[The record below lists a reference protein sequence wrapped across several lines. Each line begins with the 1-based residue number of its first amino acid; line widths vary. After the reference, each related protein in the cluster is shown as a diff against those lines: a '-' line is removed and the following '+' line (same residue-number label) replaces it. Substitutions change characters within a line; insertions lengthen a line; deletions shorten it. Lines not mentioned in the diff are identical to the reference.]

1 MGAAFAIQVMTGKEN
16 NVKKLMEW
24 AFSKCENAQKWVKA
38 IHNVTES
45 TVRVLSEGG
54 LGKVR
59 ERAIMPGYIFLEM
72 NYDVDQH
79 NQSAAIPADVWH
91 LIKSIPGVLKQFTS
105 SGQVI
110 SADEFQQMLG
120 LEPEEKVEVIV
131 STDESSVVETE
142 ATQVSEVEGA
152 VQNALHQVNT
162 AKTVEERVE
171 AENVLE
177 SAEKELESII
187 EKSYE
192 EPMGA
197 TAIELSKIQKK
208 SGKRS
213 SEKGI
218 IASIK
223 VMIKNGKE
231 RICFPKTLLKKII
244 SCNISECKSSPN
256 NVIELLM
263 KYVRQKI
270 GIS

>member
-1 MGAAFAIQVMTGKEN
+1 MGAAFAIQVMTGKEK

-24 AFSKCENAQKWVKA
+24 AFSKCENAQNWVKA

-54 LGKVR
+54 VGKVR

-120 LEPEEKVEVIV
+120 LEPEEQVEVIV

-142 ATQVSEVEGA
+142 ATQVSEVEGV

-171 AENVLE
+171 AEKVLE
-177 SAEKELESII
+177 SAEKELEGMI

-192 EPMGA
+192 EPVGA
-197 TAIELSKIQKK
+197 TAIELRQIQK
-208 SGKRS
+208 SATES

-231 RICFPKTLLKKII
+231 RICFPKTLLEKII

-256 NVIELLM
+256 NVFKSLM